1 MVRLADGERKRSLAE
16 IQSNE
21 NVRIRSILFS
31 MLRDL
36 CRDLGIEEGD
46 EVVCRKASSAVL
58 ILNARGRTV
67 VLERDL
73 ARFIEVTGPAGKQ
86 TT

>member
-1 MVRLADGERKRSLAE
+1 
-16 IQSNE
+16 
-21 NVRIRSILFS
+21 

-46 EVVCRKASSAVL
+46 EVVCRKASPAVL
-58 ILNARGRTV
+58 ILRARGRTV

-73 ARFIEVTGPAGKQ
+73 ARFIEVTGAGDRQ
-86 TT
+86 TA